1 MLDPPCNAALCNAA
15 VFLPPPACHPGFYK
29 AYAGNIKCSKC
40 PPHSFSYGEGSAACH
55 CERGFYRADKDPP
68 TMACTRPP
76 SPPRNLM
83 FNLND
88 TCLMLEWSPPS
99 DSGGRRDL
107 TYNVLCKRCGPEPN
121 HCKLCEEDLR
131 FLPRPLGLTNATV
144 TVTDFSANA
153 NYTFEIESLN
163 GVSDMS
169 SFPRQV
175 AIITVNTNQGGEYV
189 LELPGL

>member
-1 MLDPPCNAALCNAA
+1 
-15 VFLPPPACHPGFYK
+15 
-29 AYAGNIKCSKC
+29 
-40 PPHSFSYGEGSAACH
+40 
-55 CERGFYRADKDPP
+55 
-68 TMACTRPP
+68 
-76 SPPRNLM
+76 
-83 FNLND
+83 
-88 TCLMLEWSPPS
+88 MLEWSPPS
-99 DSGGRRDL
+99 DTGGRRDL

-121 HCKLCEEDLR
+121 RCKLCDEDLR

-189 LELPGL
+189 LELPGLWLPDASITKTDASDGIHEKKFIQNKNDATLSAQTPWQGQS

>member
-1 MLDPPCNAALCNAA
+1 
-15 VFLPPPACHPGFYK
+15 
-29 AYAGNIKCSKC
+29 
-40 PPHSFSYGEGSAACH
+40 
-55 CERGFYRADKDPP
+55 
-68 TMACTRPP
+68 
-76 SPPRNLM
+76 
-83 FNLND
+83 
-88 TCLMLEWSPPS
+88 MLEWSPPS
-99 DSGGRRDL
+99 DTGGRRDL

-189 LELPGL
+189 LELPDLWLPHASITKALMGWDFIQNKNDDTLDRVRVRVRTGHWGLGCLGGLRLL

>member
-1 MLDPPCNAALCNAA
+1 
-15 VFLPPPACHPGFYK
+15 
-29 AYAGNIKCSKC
+29 
-40 PPHSFSYGEGSAACH
+40 
-55 CERGFYRADKDPP
+55 
-68 TMACTRPP
+68 
-76 SPPRNLM
+76 
-83 FNLND
+83 
-88 TCLMLEWSPPS
+88 MLEWSPPS
-99 DSGGRRDL
+99 DTGGRRDL
-107 TYNVLCKRCGPEPN
+107 TYNVLCKRCGPEPS

-175 AIITVNTNQGGEYV
+175 AVITVNTNQGGEYV
-189 LELPGL
+189 PKLPDLRIH

>member
-1 MLDPPCNAALCNAA
+1 MKTSIIWVQHTLTLRHSLFF
-15 VFLPPPACHPGFYK
+15 FLMFLLSTG
-29 AYAGNIKCSKC
+29 
-40 PPHSFSYGEGSAACH
+40 
-55 CERGFYRADKDPP
+55 
-68 TMACTRPP
+68 PP
-76 SPPRNLM
+76 SPPRNIM

-107 TYNVLCKRCGPEPN
+107 TYNVQCKRCGPEPDQ
-121 HCKLCEEDLR
+121 CQLCEEELR

-144 TVTDFSANA
+144 IVTDFSAHA

-163 GVSDMS
+163 GVSDRS

-175 AIITVNTNQGGEYV
+175 AIITISTDQSGEYADYIFRLCVAV
-189 LELPGL
+189 LSEMLNLDICSLLNNYNTYVTSPSLGEHQCVRWLQILTM

>member
-1 MLDPPCNAALCNAA
+1 MFSLFWTFSRL
-15 VFLPPPACHPGFYK
+15 
-29 AYAGNIKCSKC
+29 AG
-40 PPHSFSYGEGSAACH
+40 
-55 CERGFYRADKDPP
+55 
-68 TMACTRPP
+68 PP

-99 DSGGRRDL
+99 DTGGRRDL

-131 FLPRPLGLTNATV
+131 FLPRPLGLTNGTV

-169 SFPRQV
+169 SFPRPV
-175 AIITVNTNQGGEYV
+175 AIITVNTNQGGEYEV
-189 LELPGL
+189 EQLPAVIVTRHFLLALRHLMGLRIY